1 MTISNFWDNQNRN
14 LENVRNPSKRS
25 FSGKILLLQGLKSVN
40 GNVLKI
46 SLSFCLCVY
55 NIESILPSN
64 ISVESHNKNSLD
76 VFELVKGN
84 PCLLTY
90 FMLLVF
96 FYNSWK
102 LWFSDVFRGY
112 TKRPIAYNGLIGVIW
127 MRKYVSN
134 HFFPSTYGDVTIYGK
149 KHQGDVTWQNGR
161 QWFIV
166 IEVPYKRQFQ

>member
-1 MTISNFWDNQNRN
+1 MFWN
-14 LENVRNPSKRS
+14 LSKRS

-40 GNVLKI
+40 GNMSKI

-64 ISVESHNKNSLD
+64 ISVGSHNKNSLD

-84 PCLLTY
+84 PYLLTY

-96 FYNSWK
+96 FYNPWK

-127 MRKYVSN
+127 MQKYVSKN
-134 HFFPSTYGDVTIYGK
+134 FSSIYGGVTIYGK
-149 KHQGDVTWQNGR
+149 EQQGDMTWQNGR